1 MKRFT
6 VILFCLFLLSCKKE
20 VPEPDVVKM
29 DIYASHIKHTNYNEP
44 NVLYWYVRKANKGGY
59 FYISTTKDVKD
70 FSDYNFNHSENLPND
85 IQGKS
90 PVKEVVV
97 WINQLN
103 GDLLFDITGKT
114 DYPNTEE

>member
-1 MKRFT
+1 MKRFA
-6 VILFCLFLLSCKKE
+6 VIIFCLFLFSCKKE
-20 VPEPDVVKM
+20 VPAPDVVKM
-29 DIYASHIKHTNYNEP
+29 EIYTSHIKHTNYNEP

-59 FYISTTKDVKD
+59 FYIYTTKDVKD

-85 IQGKS
+85 IQGNS
-90 PVKEVVV
+90 PVGEVVV

>member
-6 VILFCLFLLSCKKE
+6 VILFCLFLFSCKKE
-20 VPEPDVVKM
+20 VPAPDVIKM
-29 DIYASHIKHTNYNEP
+29 DIYTSHIKHTNYNEP
-44 NVLYWYVRKANKGGY
+44 DVLYWYVKQANKGGY
-59 FYISTTKDVKD
+59 FYIFTTKDVKD
-70 FSDYNFNHSENLPND
+70 FSDYKFSYSENLPKD

-90 PVKEVVV
+90 PIREIVV

-114 DYPNTEE
+114 TPANTEE